1 MKYLKVLIVLAVF
14 GAYPAIALAHKAPT
28 KQQRT
33 ALVRATDS
41 YLHEPIPGKCLRE
54 EISTPITSWA
64 EVGFAPGPNG
74 HLPVICAKFA
84 ADGVILFHLHAGQW
98 HFKGAGSSFRNGNG
112 GCALTKTVPRKVIAD
127 FKLC

>member
-64 EVGFAPGPNG
+64 EVGFAPGPND
-74 HLPVICAKFA
+74 HLPVTCAKFA
-84 ADGVILFHLHAGQW
+84 ADVTPFIHASPG
-98 HFKGAGSSFRNGNG
+98 
-112 GCALTKTVPRKVIAD
+112 
-127 FKLC
+127 